1 MTGKTG
7 KTGKKSPGRRGR
19 IAQPDAIK
27 GILMKHASRFA
38 LFASTLVTALIQ
50 TAAAQDGDAAH
61 VVTYI
66 EVSPPSV
73 QQAMELISAE
83 VEAGRSDDGN
93 LLFEAVQRIG
103 QPNHFV
109 LLETWT
115 SPGTQQSHRDS
126 DRTTAF
132 REALA
137 PLLYS
142 PYDER
147 LHMDLVAS
155 TQYVEPTADAVYAVT
170 HVDVTPNNVEPAL
183 EHLQAMAAAS
193 LAEAGNE
200 RFEVL
205 VQSNRSN
212 HFTVVERWENA
223 EAQLNHI
230 DATHSRSFREAVHP
244 LSGAL
249 YDERLYRA
257 P

>member
-1 MTGKTG
+1 
-7 KTGKKSPGRRGR
+7 
-19 IAQPDAIK
+19 
-27 GILMKHASRFA
+27 MKLAFRSA
-38 LFASTLVTALIQ
+38 LFAAALVIALVRTAG
-50 TAAAQDGDAAH
+50 AQDTETAF

-66 EVSPPSV
+66 EVSPSSV
-73 QQAMELISAE
+73 QQAMELIAAE
-83 VEAGRSDDGN
+83 SVAGRGDDGN
-93 LLFEAVQRIG
+93 LLFEALQRIG

-115 SPGTQQSHRDS
+115 SLETQQSHRDS

-147 LHMDLVAS
+147 LHVELVTS
-155 TQYVEPTADAVYAVT
+155 TQYREPTADAVYAVT
-170 HVDVTPNNVEPAL
+170 HVDVTPNNVDPAL

-205 VQSNRSN
+205 VQSNRRN
-212 HFTVVERWENA
+212 HFSVVERWESA
-223 EAQLNHI
+223 EAQLAHI
-230 DATHSRSFREAVHP
+230 DASHSRSFRESVHP

-257 P
+257 L

>member
-1 MTGKTG
+1 
-7 KTGKKSPGRRGR
+7 
-19 IAQPDAIK
+19 
-27 GILMKHASRFA
+27 MKLTFRSA
-38 LFASTLVTALIQ
+38 LFASALIVALFR
-50 TAAAQDGDAAH
+50 TAGAQDGEAAY

-66 EVSPPSV
+66 EVSPSSV

-83 VEAGRSDDGN
+83 VEAGRGDDGN

-115 SPGTQQSHRDS
+115 SLEDQQSHRDS

-147 LHMDLVAS
+147 LHVELVTG
-155 TQYVEPTADAVYAVT
+155 TQYSEPSGDAVYAVT
-170 HVDVTPNNVEPAL
+170 HVDVTPNNVDPAL
-183 EHLQAMAAAS
+183 EHLQTMAAAS

-205 VQSNRSN
+205 VQSNRRN
-212 HFTVVERWENA
+212 HFSVVERWVND
-223 EAQLNHI
+223 EAQLAHI
-230 DATHSRSFREAVHP
+230 DASHSRTFRENIYP

-257 P
+257 L